1 MKILFRKL
9 KRTNKVALS
18 VFIVTLLAY
27 IIGFILFSK
36 SLLSL
41 SGIETFLRILVILL
55 LGGWLLAYLL
65 TGLVKLIKRRYK
77 AFITMTILSILFS
90 FVFYFGA
97 YYIDFFYDKVGGLS
111 ESNKVTYT
119 SYLINFKD
127 SEFNSESVIG
137 MISDEDDTE
146 GYILANKI
154 IKNHSL
160 KNEVKKYDDYHE
172 LLHDFYNKE
181 VDAIFVS
188 GNYKTIFG
196 SEEDYSDI
204 GNETKIIYELSE
216 ERENEDLNLVSDKK
230 LTEPFTVLVMGV
242 DSRKDGLNANAA
254 FNGDTLILMTFNP
267 KTLTASMFSIPRDTY
282 VPIACRNNAYAKIN
296 SSAAYGTSC
305 VIDTVENLTDIK
317 IDYYVKLN
325 FKAVVDLVDSV
336 GGIEVNI
343 EEPDFNINHGVNCNG
358 KVCEQNSDRLWGENT
373 IYIDTGLQTLN
384 GEQALAYARCRHLYL
399 ESDLARNRHQQDI
412 IAALAQ
418 KAMTIRDFKEF
429 ENILNA
435 VSRNIATNM
444 STNQI
449 LSSYNILKSML
460 LNSLSGEEM
469 ISIKKTYLQVYS
481 LPVNTGYRVTSA
493 LGYYPGSLEEITKMM
508 KVNLE
513 LEEAEPVKTFTY
525 NIEEDYSSKVYGK
538 GITTGGKLELLPN
551 FVGKKVSEVQT
562 WASNNGISLSINGTG
577 NIVETQSKASGMLVK
592 SISSLTITT
601 NSTSSSINQ
610 NIEENSTN
618 DIDKEDSETNNS
630 ETENIEEIMGY

>member
-9 KRTNKVALS
+9 KRTNKVALC

-27 IIGFILFSK
+27 ITGFILFSK

-41 SGIETFLRILVILL
+41 NGIETFLRILVILFF
-55 LGGWLLAYLL
+55 GVWLLTYLL
-65 TGLVKLIKRRYK
+65 TSLVKLIKKRYK
-77 AFITMTILSILFS
+77 AFIIMTVFSILFS
-90 FVFYFGA
+90 FVFYFGS

-111 ESNKVTYT
+111 ESNKITYT
-119 SYLINFKD
+119 SYLINFKE
-127 SEFNSESVIG
+127 SEFNPESIIG
-137 MISDEDDTE
+137 MINDENDVE

-160 KNEVKKYDDYHE
+160 KNEIKRYDDYHE
-172 LLHDFYNKE
+172 LLYDFYNNE
-181 VDAIFVS
+181 LDAIFVS

-196 SEEDYSDI
+196 VEEEYSDI
-204 GNETKIIYELSE
+204 GEETKIIYELSE
-216 ERENEDLNLVSDKK
+216 ERENEDLNLVSNKK

-305 VIDTVENLTDIK
+305 VIDTIENLTDIE

-325 FKAVVDLVDSV
+325 FKAVVDLVDAV
-336 GGIEVNI
+336 GGIEVDV
-343 EEPDFNINHGVNCNG
+343 EKPDYNYNRKVNCNG
-358 KVCEQNSDRLWGENT
+358 KVCEQNSDREWEDKT
-373 IYIDTGLQTLN
+373 VYIDPGKQTLN
-384 GEQALAYARCRHLYL
+384 GEQALAYARCRHLYI

-418 KAMTIRDFKEF
+418 KALTIRDFKEF

-444 STNQI
+444 STDQI

-469 ISIKKTYLQVYS
+469 VSIKKTYLQVYS

-513 LEEAEPVKTFTY
+513 LEEAKAVKSFIY
-525 NIEEDYSSKVYGK
+525 SIEEDYSSKVYGK

-562 WASNNGISLSINGTG
+562 WASNNGVTLTVNGTG
-577 NIVETQSKASGMLVK
+577 SIVQSQSKASGMLVK
-592 SISSLTITT
+592 NISSLTITA
-601 NSTSSSINQ
+601 NSNTSSISKN
-610 NIEENSTN
+610 T
-618 DIDKEDSETNNS
+618 D
-630 ETENIEEIMGY
+630 

>member
-18 VFIVTLLAY
+18 VFIVTFLSY
-27 IIGFILFSK
+27 TIGYILFSK

-41 SGIETFLRILVILL
+41 SGIETLLRIIVIILF
-55 LGGWLLAYLL
+55 GSWLIGYLL
-65 TGLVKLIKRRYK
+65 TGLVKLIKRQYK
-77 AFITMTILSILFS
+77 AFVIMTVFSIIFS
-90 FVFYFGA
+90 CIFYFGS
-97 YYIDFFYDKVGGLS
+97 YYINFFYDKLGGLS

-119 SYLINFKD
+119 SYLINFKEN
-127 SEFNSESVIG
+127 EFNADSIIG
-137 MISDEDDTE
+137 MINDENDTE

-160 KNEVKKYDDYHE
+160 KNEIKKYDDYHE
-172 LLHDFYNKE
+172 LLHDFYNNE

-196 SEEDYSDI
+196 VEEEYSEI
-204 GNETKIIYELSE
+204 GEETKIIYELSE
-216 ERENEDLNLVSDKK
+216 ERENEDLNLISNKK

-267 KTLTASMFSIPRDTY
+267 KTLTASMFSVPRDTY

-305 VIDTVENLTDIK
+305 VIDTIENLTDIE
-317 IDYYVKLN
+317 IDYYIKLN
-325 FKAVVDLVDSV
+325 FKAVVDLVDAV
-336 GGIEVNI
+336 GGVTVDVEK
-343 EEPDFNINHGVNCNG
+343 PDYKYNRKKNCNG
-358 KVCEQNSDRLWGENT
+358 KVCEQNSDRKWGENT
-373 IYIDTGLQTLN
+373 VYIDPGKQLLN
-384 GEQALAYARCRHLYL
+384 GEQALAYARCRHLYI

-444 STNQI
+444 STDQI

-469 ISIKKTYLQVYS
+469 VSIKKTYLQVYS

-513 LEEAEPVKTFTY
+513 LEEAEPVKTFIY
-525 NIEEDYSSKVYGK
+525 DIEEDYSSKVYGK

-562 WASNNGISLSINGTG
+562 WASNNGISLTVNGPG
-577 NIVETQSKASGMLVK
+577 AVVETQNKPSGMLVK
-592 SISSLTITT
+592 SLSSLTVTT
-601 NSTSSSINQ
+601 NSNYSSSNSPNTDDTSNNNQ
-610 NIEENSTN
+610 SSEVDSTSN
-618 DIDKEDSETNNS
+618 IDKEDSEINNS
-630 ETENIEEIMGY
+630 

>member
-9 KRTNKVALS
+9 KRTNKIALS
-18 VFIVTLLAY
+18 MFILILLTY
-27 IIGFILFSK
+27 TVGFILFSK

-41 SGIETFLRILVILL
+41 NGIETILRIIVILFF
-55 LGGWLLAYLL
+55 GGWLFTYLL
-65 TGLVKLIKRRYK
+65 TSLVKLIKRRYK
-77 AFITMTILSILFS
+77 SFIVMTIFSIIFS
-90 FVFYFGA
+90 LVFYFGA
-97 YYIDFFYDKVGGLS
+97 YYINFFYDKLGGFS
-111 ESNKVTYT
+111 ESSKVTYT

-127 SEFNSESVIG
+127 KVFESEDIIG
-137 MISDEDDTE
+137 MISDETDIE
-146 GYILANKI
+146 GHILANKI

-160 KNEVKKYDDYHE
+160 KNEIKKYNDYHE
-172 LLHDFYNKE
+172 LLHDFYNNE
-181 VDAIFVS
+181 IDAIFVS

-196 SEEDYSDI
+196 TEDEYSNIDE
-204 GNETKIIYELSE
+204 ETKIVYELSE
-216 ERENEDLNLVSDKK
+216 ERKNEDLNLISNKK

-254 FNGDTLILMTFNP
+254 FNGDTLIMMTFNP

-282 VPIACRNNAYAKIN
+282 VPIACRNNTYAKIN

-305 VIDTVENLTDIK
+305 VIDTIENLTDIN

-325 FKAVVDLVDSV
+325 FKAVVDLVDAV
-336 GGIEVNI
+336 GGIEVNV
-343 EEPDFNINHGVNCNG
+343 EKPDYKYNRKKNCNG
-358 KVCEQNSDRLWGENT
+358 KVCEQNSDRKWGENT
-373 IYIDTGLQTLN
+373 VYIDPGKQLLN
-384 GEQALAYARCRHLYL
+384 GEQALAYARCRHLYI

-444 STNQI
+444 SMDQL
-449 LSSYNILKSML
+449 LSSYNIFKSML

-469 ISIKKTYLQVYS
+469 VSIKKTYLQVYS

-493 LGYYPGSLEEITKMM
+493 LGYYPGSLEEITNMM

-513 LEEAEPVKTFTY
+513 LEESEPVKTFTY
-525 NIEEDYSSKVYGK
+525 SIDEDYSSKVYGK

-551 FVGKKVSEVQT
+551 FVGKKVSEVKT
-562 WASNNGISLSINGTG
+562 WASNNAIPLTVNGVGT
-577 NIVETQSKASGMLVK
+577 IVQTQSKASGMLVK

-601 NSTSSSINQ
+601 NDANSTSRN
-610 NIEENSTN
+610 EENTSNN
-618 DIDKEDSETNNS
+618 DSNNS
-630 ETENIEEIMGY
+630 ENENIEEIMGY